1 MKDLMKIVI
10 VLFTFSGSVFAQDAG
25 KADTSD
31 KPVMYNSA
39 EITWIPAIAL
49 GKGAEMAILAGNPAE
64 AGLFTIRLKFP
75 ANYEIKPHRHPGMEH
90 VSIVEGDLYTGT
102 GEVFSKE
109 KATSLLKPGGFVAI
123 PQTVAH
129 YGYTK
134 GQVIIQVTGVGPLD
148 VLYVNKQDD
157 PRMGKKGP

>member
-1 MKDLMKIVI
+1 MKIVI
-10 VLFTFSGSVFAQDAG
+10 VLILFSGSVFAQDAG

-31 KPVMYNSA
+31 KPVSYNTA
-39 EITWIPAIAL
+39 DIKWIPAVAL
-49 GKGAEMAILAGNPAE
+49 GKGAEMAVLSGNPAE

-90 VSIVEGDLYTGT
+90 VTVVEGELYTGV
-102 GEVFSKE
+102 GEMFSKE
-109 KATSLLKPGGFVAI
+109 KATSILKPGGFVSI

-129 YGYTK
+129 YGHTK
-134 GQVIIQVTGVGPLD
+134 GQVIIQVTGMGPLD

-157 PRMGKKGP
+157 PREAKKGP